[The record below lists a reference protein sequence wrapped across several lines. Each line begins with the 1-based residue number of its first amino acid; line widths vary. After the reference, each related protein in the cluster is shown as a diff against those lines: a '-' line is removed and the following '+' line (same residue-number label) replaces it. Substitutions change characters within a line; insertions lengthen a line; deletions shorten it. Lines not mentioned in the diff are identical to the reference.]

1 MPPGRPRIFV
11 RIRSASA
18 SPTRVYNTHRKPM
31 NSTIMAT
38 TGTAWS
44 SRNVQ
49 SSPGGGG
56 VGGPCSIVTL
66 YASRSLRVSAASA
79 GRPEPLALAILREEP
94 LGKIYAFREFRHLP
108 PQLLQRRRN
117 LFLPR
122 LVRGAR
128 LAPRLQLGSVR
139 FREGPDD
146 HQGEKPADGDDG
158 DEDSHGVGVHQL
170 LGGASRSPSRCLA
183 SSRSAKSIRSLNS
196 LTSVRSWCT
205 SPVSSERSSSSS
217 PRTSAGSAPPPG
229 RRMRSAIALP
239 TGEIASRNSVPPPK
253 IKTMARAPVMS
264 MIGSYRAS
272 RLPPA
277 PCAGTGP

>member
-18 SPTRVYNTHRKPM
+18 SPTGVCSTHRKPM
-31 NSTIMAT
+31 NSTIMT
-38 TGTAWS
+38 TIGIAWS

-79 GRPEPLALAILREEP
+79 GRAEP
-94 LGKIYAFREFRHLP
+94 LGKIYAFREFRHFP
-108 PQLLQRRRN
+108 AQVLQRRGK
-117 LFLPR
+117 LLLPR

-128 LAPRLQLGSVR
+128 LAPRLQLGGVR
-139 FREGPDD
+139 FGEGPHD

-158 DEDSHGVGVHQL
+158 DQDSHGLGVHQL

-183 SSRSAKSIRSLNS
+183 SNRSAKSIRSLNS

-205 SPVSSERSSSSS
+205 SPENSERSSSSS
-217 PRTSAGSAPPPG
+217 PRTSSGSAPPPE
-229 RRMRSAIALP
+229 RRRRPATALP
-239 TGEIASRNSVPPPK
+239 TGKMASKNSVPPPK
-253 IKTMARAPVMS
+253 TKTMPRTPVMS
-264 MIGSYRAS
+264 MTESY
-272 RLPPA
+272 
-277 PCAGTGP
+277 

>member
-1 MPPGRPRIFV
+1 MTPGRPRIFV

-18 SPTRVYNTHRKPM
+18 SPTGVCNTHRKPM

-38 TGTAWS
+38 IGIAWS

-122 LVRGAR
+122 LERGAH
-128 LAPRLQLGSVR
+128 LAPRLQLGRVR
-139 FREGPDD
+139 FGRSE
-146 HQGEKPADGDDG
+146 ERR
-158 DEDSHGVGVHQL
+158 VG
-170 LGGASRSPSRCLA
+170 
-183 SSRSAKSIRSLNS
+183 KE
-196 LTSVRSWCT
+196 CT
-205 SPVSSERSSSSS
+205 VLCR
-217 PRTSAGSAPPPG
+217 
-229 RRMRSAIALP
+229 
-239 TGEIASRNSVPPPK
+239 
-253 IKTMARAPVMS
+253 
-264 MIGSYRAS
+264 
-272 RLPPA
+272 
-277 PCAGTGP
+277 

>member
-18 SPTRVYNTHRKPM
+18 SPTGVCNTHRKPM

-38 TGTAWS
+38 IGIAWS

-94 LGKIYAFREFRHLP
+94 LGKIYAFRELTHLAANLLQFAQQLL
-108 PQLLQRRRN
+108 PQLRETPRIGPRSALATDPLGERVSQRTEHPKTTAEHEEQDENLLSVPHGSPRRRQA
-117 LFLPR
+117 
-122 LVRGAR
+122 V
-128 LAPRLQLGSVR
+128 SV
-139 FREGPDD
+139 
-146 HQGEKPADGDDG
+146 A
-158 DEDSHGVGVHQL
+158 L
-170 LGGASRSPSRCLA
+170 LGEQPLREVH
-183 SSRSAKSIRSLNS
+183 SLNS

-217 PRTSAGSAPPPG
+217 PRTSSGSAPPPG

-253 IKTMARAPVMS
+253 SKTMPRAPVMS
-264 MIGSYRAS
+264 MIGSY
-272 RLPPA
+272 
-277 PCAGTGP
+277 

>member
-1 MPPGRPRIFV
+1 
-11 RIRSASA
+11 
-18 SPTRVYNTHRKPM
+18 
-31 NSTIMAT
+31 MAT
-38 TGTAWS
+38 IGIAWS

-79 GRPEPLALAILREEP
+79 GRPEPLALATLREEP

-108 PQLLQRRRN
+108 AQVLQRRGK

-139 FREGPDD
+139 FGEGPDD

-158 DEDSHGVGVHQL
+158 DERSEEHTSELQSLAYLVCRLLLEKKKDILNTTGRVRHYVH
-170 LGGASRSPSRCLA
+170 
-183 SSRSAKSIRSLNS
+183 
-196 LTSVRSWCT
+196 T
-205 SPVSSERSSSSS
+205 SPPLR
-217 PRTSAGSAPPPG
+217 PR
-229 RRMRSAIALP
+229 
-239 TGEIASRNSVPPPK
+239 
-253 IKTMARAPVMS
+253 KTHDH
-264 MIGSYRAS
+264 
-272 RLPPA
+272 
-277 PCAGTGP
+277 